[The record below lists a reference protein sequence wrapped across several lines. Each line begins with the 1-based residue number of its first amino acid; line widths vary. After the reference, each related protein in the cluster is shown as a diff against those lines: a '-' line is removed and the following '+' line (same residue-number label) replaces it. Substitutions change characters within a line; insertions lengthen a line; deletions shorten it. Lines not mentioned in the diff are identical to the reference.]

1 MTENTPDNLSLLSEQ
16 AERTIKTMIVL
27 TPNSDNAAL
36 LALGQYLAA
45 FSPVM
50 FLGIVPVKEGENLS
64 ATTAVAGELRQLI
77 QTNTDR
83 INLYAKARIRVTYTP
98 WDDIRVVLAEETSIN
113 LLILEWPTQME
124 GLHLTAAEILS
135 HPPCDVALFRG
146 PFPKQLKRIL
156 VPNIGDPHAE
166 AALRLSLALT
176 YKSEAQITSLH
187 IRQAEKAEKTEKTFA
202 GMRQVLDEMPDV
214 SHESM
219 DAEQPV
225 DEILKASQNFD
236 LVVMGTKATP
246 AESTSS
252 LGNITD
258 AVLQDSPAA
267 VIAVKTKRFVSK
279 EDTSQVGSKAISVL
293 VDRWFAENTF
303 HAEEFANLSKLMA
316 IKEEK
321 NLTISL
327 ALPALNEEKTI
338 GDVIH
343 ATQRMLMQQVPLLDE
358 IVLMDS
364 NSTDRTRE
372 IAADLGV
379 PVYIHQEILPEYGAR
394 DGKGEALWKSLYVTH
409 GDLVLWVDTDIT
421 NFHPRFV
428 YGLIGPLLYRN
439 SVMFVKGFY
448 RRPLK
453 SGKDLKPGR
462 GGRVTEL
469 TARPMLNLFYPGLSG
484 VIQPLS
490 GEYGGRRQILEQLP
504 FSSGYGVEIGLLID
518 IFEKFRLSS
527 IAQVDL
533 LERIHKNQSLANLSK
548 MSFAIIQTMI
558 RKLERRY
565 GQAMMEDVNRSMK
578 IVRYEPGQ
586 YYLEVEEIAELERPP
601 MLDLPAYRQKM
612 GLPPLS
618 AESNGQGGDGNIPE
632 R

>member
-1 MTENTPDNLSLLSEQ
+1 MTEELRENLPLLSDEE
-16 AERTIKTMIVL
+16 ERTIKTLMVL
-27 TPNSDNAAL
+27 TPDSDNDSL

-50 FLGIVPVKEGENLS
+50 FMGIVPVKEGENLS
-64 ATTAVAGELRQLI
+64 AAAAVAGDLRKLI
-77 QTNTDR
+77 QKHTDR
-83 INLYAKARIRVTYTP
+83 VNLYAKPRIRVTYTP
-98 WDDIRVVLAEETSIN
+98 WDDIRVVLAEETGIN

-124 GLHLTAAEILS
+124 YLRLTAAEILS

-146 PFPKQLKRIL
+146 PFPEKLNKIL

-166 AALRLSLALT
+166 AALRLSLSLT
-176 YKSEAQITSLH
+176 YKSEAEITSLH
-187 IRQAEKAEKTEKTFA
+187 IHRAEQTQQEASTFA

-214 SHESM
+214 KHQNIEEDDPAS
-219 DAEQPV
+219 
-225 DEILKASQNFD
+225 EILKTSGNFD
-236 LVVMGTKATP
+236 LVVMGTRAAPT
-246 AESTSS
+246 ESTSS
-252 LGNITD
+252 LGKITD
-258 AVLQDSPAA
+258 EILQNSPAA

-279 EDTSQVGSKAISVL
+279 EDPSQVGSKAISVL

-303 HAEEFANLSKLMA
+303 HAEEFANLSKLLA
-316 IKEEK
+316 IKQEK
-321 NLTISL
+321 GLTISL
-327 ALPALNEEKTI
+327 ALPALNEEATI

-343 ATQRMLMQQVPLLDE
+343 ATQRVLMEQVPLLDE
-358 IVLMDS
+358 IVLLDS
-364 NSTDRTRE
+364 NSTDRTRA

-394 DGKGEALWKSLYVTH
+394 TGKGEALWKSLYVTN

-439 SVMFVKGFY
+439 SVKFVKGFY
-448 RRPLK
+448 RRPMK
-453 SGKDLKPGR
+453 TGSGLKPGR

-469 TARPMLNLFYPGLSG
+469 AARPMLNLFYPGLSG

-490 GEYGGRRQILEQLP
+490 GEYGGRRDLLEQLP
-504 FSSGYGVEIGLLID
+504 FSSGYGVETGLLID
-518 IFEKFRLSS
+518 IYEKFRLPS

-533 LERIHKNQSLANLSK
+533 LERIHKNQSLTNLSK
-548 MSFAIIQTMI
+548 MSFAIIQTLI

-601 MLDLPAYRQKM
+601 MLEIPAYREKM

-618 AESNGQGGDGNIPE
+618 TKK
-632 R
+632 